1 MKKNITINLFGQLYA
16 IDEDAYALLE
26 QYLENMKRYFARR
39 EGGAEIADD
48 IEHRV
53 AEIFADL
60 KASGIEAVA
69 IEHVQDIIHRI
80 GNPEDMD
87 EDSGETVHTS
97 TQYAE
102 KKENLGQKASQWF
115 AGRKL
120 YRDGEDKILGGVC
133 SGICKY
139 FGANDPLPW
148 RIAMVL
154 IALMSFSVVGILYMA
169 AWCLVPVALSPEE
182 KLRMQ
187 GKPVTPQTINEELM
201 RGVKDGNRSASPA
214 SQQNAARTFFGT
226 LLWIF
231 VFCLKIVALFVAGC
245 LFVCLMVAAGWFIHG
260 LCTGGEVPPFD
271 SYPKDYVWMALL
283 DNHLLIWEWSCAIL
297 SFFVALVIL
306 LYGIVRSLIVSRNSR
321 PMRPIVVTTFIILFF
336 LTAVS
341 GTVLTGLGCLQTK
354 KAYKQLYR
362 EANTYDAIF
371 IEPES
376 KDCLD
381 KAGAQITLSGNCNRN
396 GCYVLQTYDFDDD
409 LYLSYYSFR
418 KIDVAQEMSAEIQI
432 RKTVS
437 QGRYHIEA
445 VVQAPGCTLLSSRQ
459 NGNEGM
465 YECFSGYYSVDAYKG
480 NLHKMSCD
488 EMNAI
493 GFGPVVFTDETWNA
507 KRRERVDDWMYVRTP
522 SFDLKAGTVD
532 YGLML
537 KQERNEDD
545 EVKVLFVRLVKENPD
560 TTVVK
565 EASQP
570 QAADKM
576 SAKKKK

>member
-1 MKKNITINLFGQLYA
+1 MKK
-16 IDEDAYALLE
+16 
-26 QYLENMKRYFARR
+26 YFARR

-60 KASGIEAVA
+60 KNTGVEAIS

-87 EDSGETVHTS
+87 EESGEAPQTS
-97 TQYAE
+97 QPFSE
-102 KKENLGQKASQWF
+102 KHENLGQKTSVWF
-115 AGRKL
+115 VGRKL

-133 SGICKY
+133 SGVCKY

-148 RIAMVL
+148 RIVMVL
-154 IALMSFSVVGILYMA
+154 IALMSFSTIGILYLV
-169 AWCLVPVALSPEE
+169 AWCIVPVAVSAEDR
-182 KLRMQ
+182 LRMQ
-187 GKPVTPQTINEELM
+187 GKPITPRTLNEELM
-201 RGVKDGNRSASPA
+201 RGVEADSPSASKAP
-214 SQQNAARTFFGT
+214 QQNAARTFFGT

-231 VFCLKIVALFVAGC
+231 VFCLKIAALFIVGSLFVALIVGAVW
-245 LFVCLMVAAGWFIHG
+245 FVQG
-260 LCTGGEVPPFD
+260 LCMGETQISHFAD
-271 SYPKDYVWMALL
+271 ANDYVFNALL
-283 DNHLLIWEWSCAIL
+283 GNHLLIWEWSCAIL
-297 SFFVALVIL
+297 SFFVALAIL
-306 LYGIVRSLIVSRNSR
+306 LYGIVRSLIVSRHSK
-321 PMRPIVVTTFIILFF
+321 PMRPIVVTTLVILFF

-341 GTVLTGLGCLQTK
+341 GIVLSVMGCVQTK

-362 EANTYDAIF
+362 EANTYDSIF
-371 IEPES
+371 IEPKS
-376 KDCLD
+376 KDYLD

-396 GCYVLQTYDFDDD
+396 GRYLLRTYDFDDD
-409 LYLSYYSFR
+409 FNLSYYSFR
-418 KIDVAQEMSAEIQI
+418 KIDPTQEMSAEIRS

-437 QGRYHIEA
+437 PGRYHIEA
-445 VVQAPGCTLLSSRQ
+445 VVQAPGCTLLSLRQ

-465 YECFSGYYSVDAYKG
+465 YECFSGYYTPAAYKG

-493 GFGPVVFTDETWNA
+493 GFRPIVFTDETWNA
-507 KRRERVDDWMYVRTP
+507 ERRERVDDWMYVRTP
-522 SFDLKAGTVD
+522 SFDLNAGVTD

-545 EVKVLFVRLVKENPD
+545 EVKVLLVRLVKENPD

-570 QAADKM
+570 KAKNKK